1 MILPK
6 WGQSYSLVKLFELFM
21 TTPPFCR
28 QLIQLSKNL
37 LPGELAGLGAC
48 TCSLKQLSAELLC
61 QIDGKEFWTSRGGRR
76 RASEKERKGKNQ
88 EVGKGWAV
96 EGEVASQNVKMR
108 KTTA

>member
-1 MILPK
+1 
-6 WGQSYSLVKLFELFM
+6 M

-28 QLIQLSKNL
+28 QLTRLSKNL

-48 TCSLKQLSAELLC
+48 TCSLKQPSAELLC
-61 QIDGKEFWTSRGGRR
+61 QIDGKEFWTPRGGRK